1 VASKIETAFEK
12 LLFSSRWILAP
23 IFFGLSLALLAL
35 GFKFFQEVWH
45 TYSTLV
51 EMAESDLVLM
61 VLAMIDISLVGS
73 LIVMVMFS
81 GYENFVSTIDA
92 KGSDSLNWLGKL
104 DAGTLKL
111 KVAASI
117 VAISSIH
124 LLRIFMQ
131 VDSPKIVN
139 GMTVLDKITGL
150 PVDKYT
156 NDQIMWY
163 VILHMTFVV
172 SAVLLGVL
180 DKMSFAKHRD
190 H

>member
-1 VASKIETAFEK
+1 VPSKLETFFEK
-12 LLFSSRWILAP
+12 TLFASRWILAP
-23 IFFGLSLALLAL
+23 IFLGLSLALIAL
-35 GFKFFQEVWH
+35 GLKFFQEAIHVITH
-45 TYSTLV
+45 VL
-51 EMAESDLVLM
+51 AEDESELVLK
-61 VLAMIDISLVGS
+61 VLAMIDIVLVGS

-124 LLRIFMQ
+124 LLRKFME
-131 VDSPKIVN
+131 VEKIADSPN
-139 GMTVLDKITGL
+139 GNYK
-150 PVDKYT
+150 
-156 NDQIMWY
+156 IMWY
-163 VILHMTFVV
+163 IIMHMAFVL
-172 SAVLLGVL
+172 SAVFLGVL
-180 DKMSFAKHRD
+180 DKMSFAKHRE

>member
-1 VASKIETAFEK
+1 MASKFETAFEK
-12 LLFSSRWILAP
+12 LLFASRWILAP
-23 IFFGLSLALLAL
+23 IFLGLSLALLAL
-35 GFKFFQEVWH
+35 GIKFFQEAYHVV
-45 TYSTLV
+45 TTAMV
-51 EMAESDLVLM
+51 TEEADLVLT
-61 VLAMIDISLVGS
+61 VLAMIDIVLVGS

-92 KGSDSLNWLGKL
+92 KGSDTLSWLGKL

-124 LLRIFMQ
+124 LLRKFMEIEKTVES
-131 VDSPKIVN
+131 VDGDSK
-139 GMTVLDKITGL
+139 L
-150 PVDKYT
+150 
-156 NDQIMWY
+156 MWY
-163 VILHMTFVV
+163 VIMHMAFVL

-180 DKMSFAKHRD
+180 DRMSFAKHRE